1 MVKIESCFFQLSI
14 SVTLD
19 IALDLSHP
27 WIWNNHTINKKKKRW
42 IINMNLSFEVEVLA
56 NIKGG
61 FSIIYFCILI
71 ELPRKSAAFLPL
83 LNLPVKTLLGKS
95 MT

>member
-1 MVKIESCFFQLSI
+1 
-14 SVTLD
+14 
-19 IALDLSHP
+19 
-27 WIWNNHTINKKKKRW
+27 
-42 IINMNLSFEVEVLA
+42 MNLSFEVEVLA
-56 NIKGG
+56 KIKGG
-61 FSIIYFCILI
+61 LSIIYFCILI